1 MERQRTAD
9 GGLGRE
15 GRDGGGHLP
24 ASPAAEL
31 IGYPEV
37 RTHSH
42 RRKFPSRHPGQSP
55 RRSHPLGASP
65 GPHWLSSH
73 PSDRQES
80 STWLP
85 APRTTGRI
93 SSQLQEF
100 PKGCMPEMVSPHL
113 RGLGF
118 PREDFRSWAPLGLF
132 VLPFACSRNGLL
144 SLRRGEEERRGATQ
158 RMAMYCPIT
167 PGRSISPA
175 FLPSA
180 LSSHAWAI
188 THSKKDVA
196 RGIKTSSIN
205 AGSIGW
211 PAVTEDSTGI
221 ARDGTLGRR
230 ALRSPSAR
238 RCVRYH
244 EVDHVF
250 SRAANL

>member
-1 MERQRTAD
+1 MASDKCQELSKPGARQAEPSGTPLGRSAIDPSPSMERQRTAD

-15 GRDGGGHLP
+15 GRDGGSHLP

-37 RTHSH
+37 RTHSR

-55 RRSHPLGASP
+55 QRSHPLGASP

-113 RGLGF
+113 
-118 PREDFRSWAPLGLF
+118 
-132 VLPFACSRNGLL
+132 
-144 SLRRGEEERRGATQ
+144 
-158 RMAMYCPIT
+158 
-167 PGRSISPA
+167 
-175 FLPSA
+175 
-180 LSSHAWAI
+180 
-188 THSKKDVA
+188 
-196 RGIKTSSIN
+196 
-205 AGSIGW
+205 
-211 PAVTEDSTGI
+211 
-221 ARDGTLGRR
+221 
-230 ALRSPSAR
+230 
-238 RCVRYH
+238 
-244 EVDHVF
+244 
-250 SRAANL
+250 